1 MTFEHFVREFADWF
15 SQQRPAA
22 MLIGIRADE
31 SYNRFVAIATE
42 HKKRFADD
50 KPRTTLAPEVT
61 HSTFTRFMTGKQ
73 PISGHGMQKPNRS
86 VILCTM

>member
-50 KPRTTLAPEVT
+50 KPRTTLAGGHT
-61 HSTFTRFMTGKQ
+61 QYIYRFMTGKQ